1 MNIILKNNNTLIFNE
16 FQFRCCVGKKGITK
30 KKVEGD
36 KKTPKGIFSLGPIFY
51 RSDRNKKPLSKIKL
65 IEIKKNMGWC
75 NDINN
80 SKYNKLIKIKENIK
94 HERMHRK
101 DKKYDFVLLIKY
113 NFINPIKNKGSAI
126 FIHCTKNFKGTLG
139 CVALKKSDL
148 LILIKLINKNTKI
161 EII

>member
-1 MNIILKNNNTLIFNE
+1 MY
-16 FQFRCCVGKKGITK
+16 QAWY
-30 KKVEGD
+30 
-36 KKTPKGIFSLGPIFY
+36 S
-51 RSDRNKKPLSKIKL
+51 
-65 IEIKKNMGWC
+65 
-75 NDINN
+75 
-80 SKYNKLIKIKENIK
+80 
-94 HERMHRK
+94 
-101 DKKYDFVLLIKY
+101 KKYDFVLLIKY